1 LAIAYSG
8 LIKVGWEEV
17 DITHTVCDICLKT
30 KLCKLFEKK
39 ESSVLCIKANYLAV
53 CEDCFIEEFHTGFTK
68 FPCPKCGEYFEPY
81 LINSKGRAMM
91 ECPKHGLYETK
102 IAVSKNFR
110 IFCSKVAKQP
120 NRSQSYYT
128 KSEQKVKDFLEKNGY
143 REGIDFI
150 HNARVKLNNRY
161 YWLDF
166 YIPRERLVIEVSPKI
181 WHQMWNR
188 QESDKTKYQILKANG
203 LRVVEVHDKN
213 YKEVLENNLQYQ
225 IKGD

>member
-1 LAIAYSG
+1 MAIAYSG
-8 LIKVGWEEV
+8 LIKTGWEEV

-30 KLCKLFEKK
+30 KLCKLFEKR
-39 ESSVLCIKANYLAV
+39 ESSVLCMKTTYLAV
-53 CEDCFIEEFHTGFTK
+53 CEDCFVEEFFTGFTK

-110 IFCSKVAKQP
+110 IFCSRVAKQP

-150 HNARVKLNNRY
+150 HNVRVKLNSRY

-181 WHQMWNR
+181 WHKMWNR
-188 QESDKTKYQILKANG
+188 QESDKTKYQTLRRNG

-213 YKEVLENNLQYQ
+213 YKEVLECNLQHL
-225 IKGD
+225 IKE

>member
-30 KLCKLFEKK
+30 KLCKLFEKT

-81 LINSKGRAMM
+81 N
-91 ECPKHGLYETK
+91 
-102 IAVSKNFR
+102 V
-110 IFCSKVAKQP
+110 
-120 NRSQSYYT
+120 
-128 KSEQKVKDFLEKNGY
+128 
-143 REGIDFI
+143 
-150 HNARVKLNNRY
+150 RVKLNSRY

-181 WHQMWNR
+181 WHKMWNR
-188 QESDKTKYQILKANG
+188 QESDKTKYQTLRRNG

-213 YKEVLENNLQYQ
+213 YKEVLEYNLQHL
-225 IKGD
+225 IKE